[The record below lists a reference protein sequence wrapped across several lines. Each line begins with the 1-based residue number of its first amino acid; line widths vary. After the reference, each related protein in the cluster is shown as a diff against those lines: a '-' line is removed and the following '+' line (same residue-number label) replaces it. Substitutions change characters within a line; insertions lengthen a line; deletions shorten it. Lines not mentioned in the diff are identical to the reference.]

1 MLQNAKLLE
10 LLKIREFKR
19 LRSGRLSRNFDG
31 NYFGD
36 HPGVDYFRKD
46 DYDFFFPKDYPQ
58 DNQWVK
64 EAIQKG
70 AVMARSVKRQA
81 AEQVAKDEIKGG
93 TCFGF
98 NCENELKNVS
108 LELKNADPKKKVEKE
123 SKDLK
128 KELLEA
134 FKNIKDEDCR
144 KYEDKCI
151 FLEEADPINLKEN
164 RVKIKRVYEILFGN
178 TVELVF
184 SCLNPNVT
192 CQRLKSRVEDVCT
205 HLGRILNEN
214 ELEEKCQEYLENCYF
229 YKSNCGSTKY
239 NIILEKIYEKEEV
252 KGIISEKLQEK
263 SLENIILLLSKEKNR
278 KSLQEICKNVLNDCD
293 FLYMNYHLKE
303 LSKEASKNID
313 SRCKELV
320 KVETRY
326 TNLKLE
332 LYLKELS
339 TEFEKNKDSKY
350 FSWEQVPKLP
360 SKEDCIKFE
369 SECFYLENVCTNKID
384 KACENVRIVC
394 YRKGQNRV
402 FNKLI
407 QNRLISLNYLKS
419 YEVKLKECKELM
431 VKNCIKFKGD
441 KRYFLKCHRPT
452 KLCYEFLEDI
462 IDQSKEFEALLDSKR
477 DFPKG
482 NDCFKLIRKCHDL
495 RTYSHSNN
503 DRCTTLNIRCE
514 YLEVREKFKKRFL
527 ERKDDSLK
535 TKENCIKAL
544 KEECERLS
552 RGKKNPFVTFCA
564 LPEETCNFIV
574 KEVIDEC
581 YNLAYNM
588 NDRNIINKIEKTNK
602 ALTKEICMFW
612 DPYCH
617 QYIENCPEIL
627 KQENIN
633 TKRAHCLKLQR
644 YCTPLWENLRLEG
657 ELIHELKSS
666 LINDTIC
673 KETLEKYY
681 TKWKSE
687 KNQTFDSAS
696 EDKNGSSEHL
706 RRNVCKKLIEKVK
719 RKCSALKNELDK
731 EKDELKE
738 KNEYEKVKKEAENFM
753 KVTNLLLS
761 KPKKNENGQS
771 ATLSVQNNSVLAPVA
786 PSTAPPTAAESA
798 SSQGGTEH
806 TTEQRLIL
814 RRFVDEGVSK
824 TETNAFDLMTRALKL
839 YLGMKEDCKTLQVNC
854 GFRENCLNFGTVCE
868 DIDKLCN
875 VKPLEVI
882 PHHTLILTTIS
893 TATRT
898 ATMPNNSDIDDN
910 VTTSIKEAA
919 TEQCTLIRTIN
930 TSVIDTSLHTSTMT
944 STSAVTS
951 TVTLTSMQ
959 ECKPTRCT
967 TDSSRKTKMRG
978 KLISGQGMKMR
989 VPKMIKIMLGV
1000 IVMRML

>member
-1 MLQNAKLLE
+1 MTAQL
-10 LLKIREFKR
+10 
-19 LRSGRLSRNFDG
+19 
-31 NYFGD
+31 
-36 HPGVDYFRKD
+36 
-46 DYDFFFPKDYPQ
+46 
-58 DNQWVK
+58 
-64 EAIQKG
+64 
-70 AVMARSVKRQA
+70 VKRQA
-81 AEQVAKDEIKGG
+81 AGQAEGNDEIKEEQVLGLIVKKEYKNKNK
-93 TCFGF
+93 CKKKLEEY
-98 NCENELKNVS
+98 CAELKKINGKLENVD
-108 LELKNADPKKKVEKE
+108 AKVKGLFEKE

-134 FKNIKDEDCR
+134 FKNIKDENCR
-144 KYEDKCI
+144 KYEDKAL
-151 FLEEADPINLKEN
+151 FEYGLE
-164 RVKIKRVYEILFGN
+164 F
-178 TVELVF
+178 VF
-184 SCLNPNVT
+184 SYLNPNVT
-192 CQRLKSRVEDVCT
+192 CQKFKSSVEDVCT
-205 HLGRILNEN
+205 RLDRILNEN
-214 ELEEKCQEYLENCYF
+214 ELKEKCQEYFENCYF
-229 YKSNCGSTKY
+229 YKSNCRSTKY
-239 NIILEKIYEKEEV
+239 FDPLEIKATLDRIILEKIYEKAEV
-252 KGIISEKLQEK
+252 KEIITGKLQEK
-263 SLENIILLLSKEKNR
+263 SLENTILLWSRENNSKN
-278 KSLQEICKNVLNDCD
+278 LQEICKNILNDCN
-293 FLYMNYHLKE
+293 FLYMNYNLKA
-303 LSKEASKNID
+303 LCKEASKNID

-320 KVETRY
+320 KVETRC

-332 LYLKELS
+332 LYIKGFS

-360 SKEDCIKFE
+360 SKEDCIKLE

-384 KACENVRIVC
+384 KACENLRIAY
-394 YRKGQNRV
+394 YRKGQNLA

-407 QNRLISLNYLKS
+407 RNQFIR
-419 YEVKLKECKELM
+419 LM
-431 VKNCIKFKGD
+431 VKNCIKFKED
-441 KRYFLKCHRPT
+441 KRYLLKCLQPT

-462 IDQSKEFEALLDSKR
+462 IDQSKEFEALLDSKKE
-477 DFPKG
+477 FPKE
-482 NDCFKLIRKCHDL
+482 KTRK
-495 RTYSHSNN
+495 
-503 DRCTTLNIRCE
+503 
-514 YLEVREKFKKRFL
+514 KFKKNIL
-527 ERKDDSLK
+527 EKKDNSLK
-535 TKENCIKAL
+535 TRENCIKAV

-552 RGKKNPFVTFCA
+552 RRKKNPFVTFCA

-959 ECKPTRCT
+959 ECKPRCT
-967 TDSSRKTKMRG
+967 TGSSRKTKMRG
-978 KLISGQGMKMR
+978 ELISSQGMKMR

-1000 IVMRML
+1000 IVMGML